1 MANRLISHKNFRD
14 FLNFASN
21 SGSIIA
27 QLFQDGSREYITD
40 EGNYIMVEDG
50 EIDVISFLP
59 KSKYNKI
66 DENSSDVWEK
76 FRVKMKIGK
85 FVSKFLTSYS
95 VRNWTLG
102 CSQIEQFVNLYKSY
116 HSTDA
121 TKFEII
127 SGNDIMKYYLENNY
141 YAPGGNRYGTLW
153 GSCMRQK
160 ERNKFMALY
169 AKNPNVKML
178 VSFADDRKIRARAL
192 LWENVKDHCSDKE
205 YKFMDRI
212 YTVFDHDVN
221 LFKRWAR
228 DNGYLSKKEQNAK
241 SELYFNDI
249 DGSTARFRLYVNL
262 NTDKLDSYPFLDTFK
277 FYNPENSRFS
287 NSKDY
292 DYKYCLTQSTGGL
305 EPQPRP
311 DRGGGILGID
321 WTQAHAQRLGYQVV
335 QQQYDAEPVFDF
347 FDVDDNT
354 QDPIPEIEDEHV
366 DDRDIRDEDPYFRVA
381 TAGIRLQRE
390 EQVIDEQ
397 RAEFNDLMDMIR

>member
-1 MANRLISHKNFRD
+1 MKNRIILHKNFRD

-21 SGSIIA
+21 CSVIA
-27 QLFQDGSREYITD
+27 QLFQDGSREYIAD
-40 EGNYIMVEDG
+40 EGNYVMVEDD

-85 FVSKFLTSYS
+85 FVSRFLTSYS
-95 VRNWTLG
+95 VRNWTIG

-116 HSTDA
+116 HTNDA

-127 SGNDIMKYYLENNY
+127 SGKDIMKYYLENNY
-141 YAPGGNRYGTLW
+141 YAPGGNKYGTLW

-160 ERNKFMALY
+160 ERNKFMELY
-169 AKNPNVKML
+169 AKNPSVKML
-178 VSFADDRKIRARAL
+178 VSFADDCKIRARAL

-262 NTDKLDSYPFLDTFK
+262 NTDELDFYPFLDTFK

-287 NSKDY
+287 NSKDF
-292 DYKYCLTQSTGGL
+292 DYKYCLIQSTGGL

-311 DRGGGILGID
+311 DRMGDGMFGNQYRQIYH
-321 WTQAHAQRLGYQVV
+321 QMAHQV
-335 QQQYDAEPVFDF
+335 D
-347 FDVDDNT
+347 
-354 QDPIPEIEDEHV
+354 DPIPYREELQEQQVQPHARPV
-366 DDRDIRDEDPYFRVA
+366 DDMIVADPHFWVDARIVA
-381 TAGIRLQRE
+381 GARP
-390 EQVIDEQ
+390 V
-397 RAEFNDLMDMIR
+397 DLWLR